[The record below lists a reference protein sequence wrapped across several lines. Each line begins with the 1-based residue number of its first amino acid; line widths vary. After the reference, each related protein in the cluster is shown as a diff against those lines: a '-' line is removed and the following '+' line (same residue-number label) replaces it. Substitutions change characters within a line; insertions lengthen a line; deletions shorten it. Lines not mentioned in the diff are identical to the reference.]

1 MAIFSAKAIV
11 SAREPKVALGGRR
24 TTPAIGGRAIG
35 GRTAAILPILAP
47 ILAPGRDAVPAEL
60 GDGPVVGGGAAGG
73 GSGIGCAVLG
83 LTVTCAA
90 LRVPSLSAVTLTVPA
105 DFAVVSPED

>member
-11 SAREPKVALGGRR
+11 SAREPKVAPGGRR

-47 ILAPGRDAVPAEL
+47 ILAPGREVGGVEL
-60 GDGPVVGGGAAGG
+60 VDGFVGGAGGGAGVGSAG
-73 GSGIGCAVLG
+73 LG
-83 LTVTCAA
+83 LTVTCAV
-90 LRVPSLSAVTLTVPA
+90 LRFPSLTAVTVAVPA
-105 DFAVVSPED
+105 DFPVVSPED